1 MRVEETSIP
10 MDVPRH
16 DQVSAATNQLPAS
29 WWYRF
34 YFIPPALSAG
44 ARGAVTT

>member
-1 MRVEETSIP
+1 MGVEETSIS
-10 MDVPRH
+10 MDDPRH
-16 DQVSAATNQLPAS
+16 DRLSAATNQLPAS

-34 YFIPPALSAG
+34 YFSPPALSAG